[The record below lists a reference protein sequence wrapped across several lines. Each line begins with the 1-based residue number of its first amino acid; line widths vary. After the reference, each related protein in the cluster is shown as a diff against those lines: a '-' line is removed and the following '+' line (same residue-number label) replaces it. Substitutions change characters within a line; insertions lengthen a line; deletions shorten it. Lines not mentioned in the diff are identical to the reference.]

1 MLGRILAR
9 LHDTIVARPRRV
21 LLYSGLAVMLG
32 LALGYQVEFRT
43 SRQELAPP
51 GDPDQER
58 WTALLEEH
66 AGSEALIACVES
78 AVQGGRSPEQLRAFA
93 DRLAETLRGSP
104 LVGLVFHRVQIEY
117 IEERALYLAPPEKL
131 EEIAS
136 AVRAESGSLGELR
149 TVSNLARLNDFL
161 AARVE
166 RGLAGG
172 ETTAP
177 KDGAGD
183 LQALIRLLR
192 AQRKFMT
199 DPEGALAGWIEASPF
214 QAFAGE
220 RALRISDGYLQTR
233 DGETLFLFLSPASNS
248 DTLQARRILLTHVRQ
263 LADELLRENPGFRVA
278 FTGQPAMVVE
288 EMDTVRSDTWLT
300 ALIALVGVSLL
311 TTFVFRWRSHAVLV
325 LLALAAGI
333 VWSLGAV
340 RVELGYLNLITSS
353 FISTLIG
360 VGVAYGIHPVSEYE
374 LAGAHTVDPGAT
386 VRFAFKRTGPGV
398 FVAAVTTA
406 SAFFSIQLMRF
417 KGFGE
422 LGLVAGVGVLLC
434 LVAATVTLPAMLV
447 TYGRWRQ
454 RVLGT
459 TGRRAATVD
468 RVWIENYAGRICG
481 YPRLTVTVAGI
492 LTALMLWAALGLEF
506 NTNILD
512 LLPRNAESLRY
523 QRKMVMESDLSP
535 LFNIVVAENLE
546 DLKAMREAASQEAS
560 IKRFESLL
568 DFLPADPAHTTEL
581 LASLKEAVDGI
592 RLPSRT
598 TPLRPEPLAA
608 SFSRLQDALEEAA
621 EAAFTAGR
629 GELAGLLEEAR
640 AEAESCEAEVAAA
653 PEERVAQWNEAQARV
668 LDWSEEVLAW
678 LRRAVATEA
687 PTIGTLPSEI
697 RERFVTTSG
706 ALLGFLIPAG
716 SVFEE
721 GSLDRYVAASKNVS
735 ADVTGFP
742 LVFHKMSQRITTGF
756 YRAVALGVLL
766 VALILLIDFR
776 NLREACL
783 AMAPLAMGVV
793 WMMGTMRL
801 LQIPFNFANLVAVPL
816 IIGVGIDNGVHV
828 IHRIRFEGRS
838 GMRVVLRHTGRAI
851 LIASLTTMIGF
862 GSLALAS
869 HRGLAS
875 LGLVLLIGVGAC
887 LITSTVILPNLLV
900 VLGLVER

>member
-1 MLGRILAR
+1 
-9 LHDTIVARPRRV
+9 V
-21 LLYSGLAVMLG
+21 LLYSGLAVLLG

-43 SRQELAPP
+43 SRHELAPP

-58 WTALLEEH
+58 WTALLEEY
-66 AGSEALIACVES
+66 AGSEALIACVE
-78 AVQGGRSPEQLRAFA
+78 ATGPKTASPEQLRAFA
-93 DRLAETLRGSP
+93 DLLAADMRESP
-104 LVGLVFHRVQIEY
+104 LVGQVFHRVDVEY
-117 IEERALYLAPPEKL
+117 IEERALHLAPPDTL
-131 EEIAS
+131 EEILS
-136 AVRAESGSLGELR
+136 TVRAESGALGEIRAL
-149 TVSNLARLNDFL
+149 SNLAELNNFL
-161 AARVE
+161 AARIE
-166 RGLAGG
+166 RDLAGS
-172 ETTAP
+172 TAAP
-177 KDGAGD
+177 EDGAAG
-183 LQALIRLLR
+183 LEALVRLLR
-192 AQRKFMT
+192 GQRKFIE
-199 DPEGALAGWIEASPF
+199 DPEGALAGWIDESAF
-214 QAFAGE
+214 RAFAGE
-220 RALRISDGYLQTR
+220 RAERLSDGYLQTR
-233 DGETLFLFLSPASNS
+233 DGRTLFLFLSPASSS
-248 DTLQARRILLTHVRQ
+248 DTLQSRRILLTHVRQ
-263 LADELLRENPGFRVA
+263 RAAELLKESPGFHIA

-300 ALIALVGVSLL
+300 AVIALVGVSLL
-311 TTFVFRWRSHAVLV
+311 TTFVFRWRSHAMLV

-340 RVELGYLNLITSS
+340 RLELGYLNLITSS

-360 VGVAYGIHPVSEYE
+360 IGVAYGIHPVSEYE
-374 LAGAHTVDPGAT
+374 LAGAHTEDPGAT
-386 VRFAFKRTGPGV
+386 VIHAFKRTGTGV

-406 SAFFSIQLMRF
+406 SAFFSIQLMQFR
-417 KGFGE
+417 GFGE

-434 LVAATVTLPAMLV
+434 LVAATVTLPALIV

-454 RVLGT
+454 RVLGI

-468 RVWIENYAGRICG
+468 RVWIEAYAGRICG
-481 YPRLTVTVAGI
+481 YPRLTVTAAGI
-492 LTALMLWAALGLEF
+492 LTALMVWAALGLDF

-512 LLPRNAESLRY
+512 LLPRSAESLRY

-535 LFNIVVAENLE
+535 LFNIVVAEDLE
-546 DLKAMREAASQEAS
+546 ELSALRESASQEAS
-560 IKRFESLL
+560 IERFESLL
-568 DFLPADPAHTTEL
+568 DFLPAEPARTAEL
-581 LASLKEAVDGI
+581 LASLNEAIEGI
-592 RLPSRT
+592 RLPRQTTALRT
-598 TPLRPEPLAA
+598 GALTA
-608 SFSRLQDALEEAA
+608 SYSRLQDALEQAT
-621 EAAFTAGR
+621 EAAFTTGR
-629 GELAGLLEEAR
+629 GELAGPLEEAR
-640 AEAESCEAEVAAA
+640 AEAESCAASAAEAT
-653 PEERVAQWNEAQARV
+653 EERVEQWNEAQARV
-668 LDWSEEVLAW
+668 LAWAREALDWMGRA
-678 LRRAVATEA
+678 AVAEA
-687 PTIGTLPSEI
+687 PTIDNLPSEI
-697 RERFVTTSG
+697 RERFVTSSG
-706 ALLGFLIPAG
+706 ALLGFLLPVG

-721 GSLDRYVAASKNVS
+721 ESLDRYVAASKSVS

-756 YRAVALGVLL
+756 YRAVAFGVIL
-766 VALILLIDFR
+766 VAVILLIDFR

-793 WMMGTMRL
+793 WMMGAMRI

-875 LGLVLLIGVGAC
+875 LGLVLLIGVAAC

>member
-1 MLGRILAR
+1 VLGRILAR

-21 LLYSGLAVMLG
+21 LLYSGLAVLLG

-43 SRQELAPP
+43 SRHELAPP

-58 WTALLEEH
+58 WSALLEEY
-66 AGSEALIACVES
+66 AGSEALIACVEP
-78 AVQGGRSPEQLRAFA
+78 AGPGQAAPEELRAFA
-93 DRLAETLRGSP
+93 DRLAALFRDSP
-104 LVGLVFHRVQIEY
+104 LVGQVFHRLQVEY
-117 IEERALYLAPPEKL
+117 IEERALHLATTGTIEG
-131 EEIAS
+131 IA
-136 AVRAESGSLGELR
+136 AVVRSESGALGELR
-149 TVSNLARLNDFL
+149 GLSNLARLNDFL
-161 AARVE
+161 AARIE

-172 ETTAP
+172 TTIP
-177 KDGAGD
+177 TDGAAD
-183 LQALIRLLR
+183 IAALVKLLR
-192 AQRKFMT
+192 GQRKFID
-199 DPEGALAGWIEASPF
+199 DPEGALAAWIDLSPF
-214 QAFAGE
+214 MALAGE
-220 RALRISDGYLQTR
+220 RAARLSDGYLQTH
-233 DGETLFLFLSPASNS
+233 DGETLFLFLSPANTD
-248 DTLQARRILLTHVRQ
+248 DTLQARRTLLTHLRQ
-263 LADELLRENPGFRVA
+263 RANELLEEAPGFRVA

-300 ALIALVGVSLL
+300 AVIAIIGVSLL
-311 TTFVFRWRSHAVLV
+311 TYFVFRWRSHAMLV

-333 VWSLGAV
+333 IWSLGAV
-340 RVELGYLNLITSS
+340 RLELGYLNLITSS

-360 VGVAYGIHPVSEYE
+360 IGVAYGIHPVSEYE
-374 LAGAHTVDPGAT
+374 LAGAHTEDPSAT
-386 VRFAFKRTGPGV
+386 VMHAFKRTGTGV
-398 FVAAVTTA
+398 FVAAITTA
-406 SAFFSIQLMRF
+406 TAFFSIQLMKFR
-417 KGFGE
+417 GFGE

-434 LVAATVTLPAMLV
+434 LLAATVTLPAMLV
-447 TYGRWRQ
+447 SYGRWRQ

-468 RVWIENYAGRICG
+468 RVWIEQYAGRICG
-481 YPRLTVTVAGI
+481 YPRLTVTGAGI
-492 LTALMLWAALGLEF
+492 LTALMLWASLGLEF

-512 LLPRNAESLRY
+512 LLPRSAESLRY
-523 QRKMVMESDLSP
+523 QRKMVMESELSP
-535 LFNIVVAENLE
+535 LFNIVVAE
-546 DLKAMREAASQEAS
+546 DLDGLSAMRTAALEEAS
-560 IKRFESLL
+560 IERFESLL
-568 DFLPADPAHTTEL
+568 DFLPRDPEGTQL
-581 LASLKEAVDGI
+581 QLASLREAVEKA
-592 RLPSRT
+592 RLPRT
-598 TPLRPEPLAA
+598 ATPLRPDRLVA
-608 SFSRLQDALEEAA
+608 SYSRLQEALEEAT
-621 EAAFTAGR
+621 EAAFTAGH

-640 AEAESCEAEVAAA
+640 AEAASCSAAA
-653 PEERVAQWNEAQARV
+653 AAAASKELVARWNSAQARV
-668 LDWSEEVLAW
+668 LSWAEEALAW
-678 LRRAVATEA
+678 LRRAVVAEP
-687 PTIGTLPSEI
+687 PTIDTLPSEI
-697 RERFVTTSG
+697 RERFVTRSG

-721 GSLDRYVAASKNVS
+721 ASLDRYVAASKNVS

-742 LVFHKMSQRITTGF
+742 LVFHKMSRRITTGF

-766 VALILLIDFR
+766 VALILVIDFR
-776 NLREACL
+776 NVREACL

-793 WMMGTMRL
+793 WMMGAMRL
-801 LQIPFNFANLVAVPL
+801 LHIPFNFANLVAVPL